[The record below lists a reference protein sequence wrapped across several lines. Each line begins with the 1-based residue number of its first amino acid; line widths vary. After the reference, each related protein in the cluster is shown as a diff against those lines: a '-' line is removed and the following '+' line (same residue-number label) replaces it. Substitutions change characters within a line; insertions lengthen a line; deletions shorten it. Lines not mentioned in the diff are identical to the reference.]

1 MDTSE
6 IKIYRT
12 KEGKTSIEVKLEKDT
27 VWFNLN
33 QMPDLLEKDKSVIS
47 RHISSIFKEGELEK
61 NSTVAKY
68 ATAREEGKRNLEINK
83 NN

>member
-6 IKIYRT
+6 IKIYKT

-68 ATAREEGKRNLEINK
+68 ATAWEEGKRNLEIN
-83 NN
+83 N